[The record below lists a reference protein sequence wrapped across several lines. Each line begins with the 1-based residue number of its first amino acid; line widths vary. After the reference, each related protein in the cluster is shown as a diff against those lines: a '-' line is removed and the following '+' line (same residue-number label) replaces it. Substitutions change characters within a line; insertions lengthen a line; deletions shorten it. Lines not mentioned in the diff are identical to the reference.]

1 MGINKLK
8 NIPSNLSNL
17 KSKADKLDVYNLIP
31 VLVDLSKLSDAVKN
45 DDKIEYK
52 IPDITNLKTNTTF
65 NAKIN
70 EVKGKIPSITNLPTT
85 TALIAIENK
94 ISNAS
99 NLVKKTDCNTKINET
114 EKKITDHDHDKY
126 ITTPELNKLTAE
138 NFVARLAQV
147 NLASKNDIAIL
158 VKGQILMIN

>member
-1 MGINKLK
+1 M
-8 NIPSNLSNL
+8 
-17 KSKADKLDVYNLIP
+17 KSKVDKLDIDNLIP
-31 VLVDLSKLSDAVKN
+31 VLVDLSKLSDAVKH
-45 DDKIEYK
+45 DDKIEDN
-52 IPDITNLKTNTTF
+52 IPDITDLKTNTTF

-70 EVKGKIPSITNLPTT
+70 EVKGKISSITNLATTT
-85 TALIAIENK
+85 TAPIAIENK

-99 NLVKKTDCNTKINET
+99 NLVKKTDYNTKINET

-126 ITTPELNKLTAE
+126 ITTPEVNKLTEE

-147 NLASKNDIAIL
+147 SLASKNDIAIL